1 VAEALRTTVHK
12 GLFGEER
19 FGMKSVYGTDCSLT
33 RQIPMSVI
41 KGGKPTYL
49 ATIDW
54 PAGV

>member
-1 VAEALRTTVHK
+1 
-12 GLFGEER
+12 
-19 FGMKSVYGTDCSLT
+19 MKSVYGIDCSLT

-41 KGGKPTYL
+41 NGGKPTYL

>member
-1 VAEALRTTVHK
+1 VAEAMRTISYH
-12 GLFGEER
+12 GIFGDEK
-19 FGMKSVYGTDCSLT
+19 FGMKSVYGLDSSLT
-33 RQIPMSVI
+33 RQIPMSWI